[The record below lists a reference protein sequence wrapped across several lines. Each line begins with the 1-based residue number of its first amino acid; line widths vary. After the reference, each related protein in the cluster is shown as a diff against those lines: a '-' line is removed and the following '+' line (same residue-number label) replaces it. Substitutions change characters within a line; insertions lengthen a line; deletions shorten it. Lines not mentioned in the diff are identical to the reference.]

1 MREWQVGQAMERT
14 RAASNARRAA
24 GTLREGGKACRG
36 LTGGVEEG
44 VAPDEG
50 DQGEM
55 AVQARP
61 GPTLVVAEP
70 ELLFAILMKAFD
82 GPALVGQSE
91 LVVEGAVVERP
102 GEVPLRFA
110 VATRQGTL
118 ADQPAERAGGIAMSA
133 VTTQSAGLAL
143 APLLLRI
150 EDGDRRP
157 LLLGDGGGQPL
168 RGVQ

>member
-1 MREWQVGQAMERT
+1 MAWRAAERVGKGMREWQVGQAMERT

-110 VATRQGTL
+110 VLTTERTL
-118 ADQPAERAGGIAMSA
+118 TDEPTERAGRVAVGAMHA
-133 VTTQSAGLAL
+133 QSAGLAL
-143 APLLLRI
+143 TPVLLRI
-150 EDGDRRP
+150 ER
-157 LLLGDGGGQPL
+157 LHL
-168 RGVQ
+168 VA